1 MFAEDDVATFVIRG
15 TDISD
20 IETTRPR
27 NDVGVCRKVEPA
39 TTWLRESLA
48 RSTFT
53 VSSRFVS

>member
-20 IETTRPR
+20 SETTRPR